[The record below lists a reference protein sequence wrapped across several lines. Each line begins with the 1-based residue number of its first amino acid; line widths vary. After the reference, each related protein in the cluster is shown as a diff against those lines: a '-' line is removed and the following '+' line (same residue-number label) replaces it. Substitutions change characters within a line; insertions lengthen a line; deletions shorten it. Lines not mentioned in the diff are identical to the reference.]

1 MKVVQ
6 LSELREHL
14 DEYMD
19 AVRRGERIEIWDG
32 TTLTAWLVQPDETN
46 EERLQRLVSEG
57 AIEPPSAPL
66 PADFLT
72 RTPIDLGGGVLE
84 QFLEDRR
91 TGR

>member
-14 DEYMD
+14 DEYID
-19 AVRRGERIEIWDG
+19 AVRHGERIEIWDG
-32 TTLTAWLVQPDETN
+32 TKLTAWLVQPDETN
-46 EERLQRLVSEG
+46 EERFDRLVREG
-57 AIEPPSAPL
+57 GIEPATQPL
-66 PADFLT
+66 PDDFLT
-72 RTPIDLGGGVLE
+72 RPLIDLGGGVLE